1 MSYQAEFTGWGS
13 LTIEDFL
20 VAYRKAKAD
29 RVIPPFLIV
38 RMSRGLARF

>member
-29 RVIPPFLIV
+29 RFFENTYPC
-38 RMSRGLARF
+38 